1 MSELVELERRT
12 YARQVNNASAFSEL
26 VGSGRGALRA
36 PMFVPALASRPCPS
50 QRAAV
55 SMAKAMIAKPN
66 RSLRQARTAS
76 IVAAACALTAL
87 VPASAQATGTKTKKL
102 LGINIPASIKVH
114 TVTATAPATSV
125 PASTTP
131 PSATTSTTAPTG
143 AAQPGT
149 VAPPTTTP
157 AGAATQT
164 ANTATSALPTTTTP
178 ATGSTTVIVA
188 HKKASAK
195 GLSAGALALAILGAL
210 LVLGCIVWALGR
222 WLALEPRW
230 AISLTH
236 SLREASYRASETWA
250 EFSDWARLGH

>member
-1 MSELVELERRT
+1 MT
-12 YARQVNNASAFSEL
+12 
-26 VGSGRGALRA
+26 
-36 PMFVPALASRPCPS
+36 
-50 QRAAV
+50 
-55 SMAKAMIAKPN
+55 AKPSF
-66 RSLRQARTAS
+66 SLRQVRTAL

-87 VPASAQATGTKTKKL
+87 APAGAQAAGATTDKALGITIPASA
-102 LGINIPASIKVH
+102 KVH
-114 TVTATAPATSV
+114 IATTSTPSASTPTTSV
-125 PASTTP
+125 PASATTP
-131 PSATTSTTAPTG
+131 GTTPTAATTSTSAPTG

-149 VAPPTTTP
+149 VAPPTNTP

-164 ANTATSALPTTTTP
+164 ASTATSAPPATTTP

-188 HKKASAK
+188 HKQKPSAK

>member
-1 MSELVELERRT
+1 
-12 YARQVNNASAFSEL
+12 
-26 VGSGRGALRA
+26 
-36 PMFVPALASRPCPS
+36 
-50 QRAAV
+50 
-55 SMAKAMIAKPN
+55 MIAKPSN
-66 RSLRQARTAS
+66 LRQGPAAW
-76 IVAAACALTAL
+76 IVAATCALAAL
-87 VPASAQATGTKTKKL
+87 FAAGAQAAGTTTDKALGITVPASA
-102 LGINIPASIKVH
+102 KVH
-114 TVTATAPATSV
+114 AATTSTPTTTTAPTTTV

-131 PSATTSTTAPTG
+131 ASATTSTSAPTG

-157 AGAATQT
+157 ASAATQT
-164 ANTATSALPTTTTP
+164 ASTATSAAPTTTPAP

-188 HKKASAK
+188 HKPKPSAK

-230 AISLTH
+230 TTSLMH
-236 SLREASYRASETWA
+236 SLREAAYRASETWA

>member
-1 MSELVELERRT
+1 
-12 YARQVNNASAFSEL
+12 
-26 VGSGRGALRA
+26 
-36 PMFVPALASRPCPS
+36 
-50 QRAAV
+50 
-55 SMAKAMIAKPN
+55 MIAKPS
-66 RSLRQARTAS
+66 RSLRQACTAS

-87 VPASAQATGTKTKKL
+87 VPASAQATGTTTKKI
-102 LGINIPASIKVH
+102 LGINIPAGIKVH
-114 TVTATAPATSV
+114 TVTATTTPATSV
-125 PASTTP
+125 PTGTTP
-131 PSATTSTTAPTG
+131 TSATTSTSAPTG
-143 AAQPGT
+143 AARPGT

-157 AGAATQT
+157 ASAATQT
-164 ANTATSALPTTTTP
+164 ASTATSALPTTTTP

-188 HKKASAK
+188 HKQNPSAK

-230 AISLTH
+230 TISLTH

>member
-1 MSELVELERRT
+1 
-12 YARQVNNASAFSEL
+12 
-26 VGSGRGALRA
+26 
-36 PMFVPALASRPCPS
+36 
-50 QRAAV
+50 
-55 SMAKAMIAKPN
+55 MAKAMTPKPGF
-66 RSLRQARTAS
+66 SLRQARTAL

-87 VPASAQATGTKTKKL
+87 VPAGARAAGATTDKA
-102 LGINIPASIKVH
+102 LGITIPASAKVH
-114 TVTATAPATSV
+114 IATTTTPTTSVPTGTTV

-131 PSATTSTTAPTG
+131 ASATTSTSAPTG

-164 ANTATSALPTTTTP
+164 ASTATSALPAATTP

-188 HKKASAK
+188 HKQKPSAK

-230 AISLTH
+230 TISLTH
-236 SLREASYRASETWA
+236 SLREAAYRASETWA
-250 EFSDWARLGH
+250 EFGDWARLGR